1 MFQVEMVVSGSGE
14 VRPYGPKVATLEECT
29 KVVLEMDR
37 KWDELYK
44 ATSEQPREEWVKAIT
59 DIGLDIY
66 EGCDLYARHD
76 DGRLFSLDGAFP
88 DDKQKWEYMEPIL
101 INDGRSIVCTE
112 CMKFPCKHFSGACAD
127 VNR

>member
-76 DGRLFSLDGAFP
+76 DGRLFSLDGALRRRYR
-88 DDKQKWEYMEPIL
+88 QTWEYMSNPSWSTT
-101 INDGRSIVCTE
+101 GAPSSARS
-112 CMKFPCKHFSGACAD
+112 A
-127 VNR
+127 

>member
-29 KVVLEMDR
+29 NIVAEMDK

-44 ATSEQPREEWVKAIT
+44 ATAEQPQEEWVKAIK
-59 DIGLDIY
+59 DVGLDVY

-76 DGRLFSLDGAFP
+76 DGRLYSLDDFADEP
-88 DDKQKWEYMEPIL
+88 AVWEYVEPIL
-101 INDGRSIVCTE
+101 VNDGRSIVCTE
-112 CMKFPCKHFSGACAD
+112 CMKFPCKHFNGACVDA
-127 VNR
+127 NR